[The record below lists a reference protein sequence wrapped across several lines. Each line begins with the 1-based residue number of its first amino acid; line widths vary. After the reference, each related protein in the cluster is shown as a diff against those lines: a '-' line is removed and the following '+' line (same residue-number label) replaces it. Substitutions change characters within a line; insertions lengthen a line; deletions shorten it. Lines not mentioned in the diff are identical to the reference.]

1 MASQDWLHKDFYA
14 ELGVTK
20 TATSTEIK
28 KAYRKLARQYHP
40 DQNPNDK
47 SAEEKFKRISE
58 AYHVLSDETERKQY
72 DALRTMGGGNT
83 RFAGGNGSGG
93 FEEFFT
99 SFGGRGGNFQG
110 NFAGGNT
117 NSGVDD
123 FLSSLFGGGRNEGGN
138 FTGFPGFG
146 ARKTAQR
153 GTDAH
158 VSISIPFTEAIAGTT
173 VKVSPQGESLTVRIP
188 AGVTSGQKIRVAGKG
203 QPGQNGGASGDML
216 ITVNVEPHPVYELR
230 GKDVY
235 VNVPIAFD
243 EAALGATIEV
253 PMVTGEIVKVKIPAG
268 SSTDKILRVRGKGII
283 DTSGKSSDLY
293 VRLKVVVPKTM
304 SEETRAAVEA
314 FREASAGADPREEFR
329 KLAKI

>member
-14 ELGVTK
+14 ELGVAK
-20 TATSTEIK
+20 TASSVEIK

-47 SAEEKFKRISE
+47 NAEEKFKRISE

-72 DALRTMGGGNT
+72 DALRTMGGGGA
-83 RFAGGNGSGG
+83 RFTGGNGSGG
-93 FEEFFT
+93 FEDIFA

-110 NFAGGNT
+110 NFAGGNA
-117 NSGVDD
+117 NAGFDD
-123 FLSSLFGGGRNEGGN
+123 FLSSLFGGGRNENSN

-146 ARKTAQR
+146 ARKTVQR
-153 GTDAH
+153 GTDTH
-158 VSISIPFTEAIAGTT
+158 TSISIPFTDAIAGTT
-173 VKVSPQGESLTVRIP
+173 VKLSPQGESLTVRIP

-235 VNVPIAFD
+235 MNVPVAFD

-253 PMVTGEIVKVKIPAG
+253 PIVTGEIVKVKIPAG

-329 KLAKI
+329 QLAKL